1 MSASGPGVWGIDL
14 GQAGL
19 KALRL
24 QKEGDGVVA
33 TAFDYVEHSKLLSQP
48 DADRE
53 ALVREALEKFLSR
66 NSLKGDQVC
75 ISVPGQSGLFRLV
88 KLPPVAENKIPDI
101 VKFEAKQQ
109 IPFSLEEVVWDF
121 QKIGAGMVIDGMAI
135 DTEIGLFAMKR
146 DIIGRE
152 LAYFKD
158 VGVEI
163 HQVQMNSM
171 ALCNYAVYDQLGL
184 VPPKPGD
191 DEDLPSGKCVA
202 VLEIG
207 AELTNLVISDGN
219 KIILQRT
226 INVAGNSFTKAL
238 TKDLKLTFAKA
249 VLLNRTATKSLPKEG
264 PDLKT
269 ILTSLRPV
277 FNDLQ
282 NEVQRSLT
290 YFQNAHRSAE
300 ITKIVGL
307 GNAFHLPGL
316 QRFLQ
321 EKLQIEIQI
330 PKAFEKVTG
339 AVLSEAPFKENIL
352 TFAVAY
358 GLAIQGLKLAKIQT
372 NLLPPEIRMERL
384 IKAKK
389 PWVALT
395 AASMLLGIS
404 TCGFNTY
411 MQARPFIDEG
421 VQKQVKDSGAVKNQV
436 ENGKKTFGDLI
447 VKTGEEKKA
456 VETIVAGQQ
465 ERANWLEM
473 MAFLQDAIP
482 RPDGS
487 NIYAEKA
494 KPYFEGELDPN
505 TKKYVGIPDEFRK
518 RRVLT
523 GKRAY
528 EIYAGKVAA
537 GVEQGEIDSTASSG
551 IDDMVQVSVTSV
563 DCRFFDNL
571 SSGFWTPVKKKIIDG
586 NLGKSVVRP
595 ENCWTTPPDGKGWVV
610 ELRGYTFHWNSSKFL
625 TEAVLENMAK
635 VGMRK
640 VVAAKAAANPSTPAD
655 PMALPEGAPGLAD
668 AGASGPPDMG
678 PVINRIS
685 HLTLIRYYRSPN
697 MSRNGFLVLD
707 NSLLGEL
714 AKGGGAA
721 KAGGGMAMP
730 GMAGGEG
737 SAGPG
742 AAAPGGAGG
751 AGSAR
756 SSWVS
761 LLGPRSAAGMGGAGM
776 AGGEGPG
783 GAMKPGMAMGMPGMG
798 GGGEGAGA
806 PATEGAAPAE
816 GAAPGA
822 AEVEGSGEGGDST
835 GEIIQRGARKRTE
848 FVILFVW
855 KEPTPS
861 DALRGSMSA
870 AAGLPEGGD
879 AAAVPEAGA
888 EPGAAPSGPLFSKN
902 GSPAEPRTL
911 EKAKARKERP
921 IGLPSGTPPAPEIKV
936 LAPPKPKAPE
946 GEKPMG
952 EANPMAPGTPPVSPA
967 IPVPGAVAPVKPPVS
982 SAPMAPGVVAPGAPP
997 VSPAPMNPGVSGVGN
1012 PAPPGPGATAPG
1024 KSENSQPNNPN
1035 K

>member
-1 MSASGPGVWGIDL
+1 MSASVPGVWGIDL

-24 QKEGDGVVA
+24 QREGDTVVA
-33 TAFDYVEHSKLLSQP
+33 TAFDLVEHAKLLNQP

-53 ALVREALEKFLSR
+53 ALIREALEKFLSR
-66 NSLKGDQVC
+66 NSIKGDMVC
-75 ISVPGQSGLFRLV
+75 ISVPGQSGLFRTV

-109 IPFSLEEVVWDF
+109 IPFSLDEVVWDF

-146 DIIGRE
+146 DIIFRE
-152 LAYFKD
+152 LGYFKD
-158 VGVEI
+158 VGVEV

-171 ALCNYAVYDQLGL
+171 ALCNFSVFDQLGML
-184 VPPKPGD
+184 PPKAG
-191 DEDLPSGKCVA
+191 EEGDLPSGKCVA

-207 AELTNLVISDGN
+207 SELTNLVISDGN

-226 INVAGNSFTKAL
+226 INVAGNNFTKAL

-249 VLLNRTATKSLPKEG
+249 EHLKRNATKALPKEG
-264 PDLKT
+264 PDLKA

-282 NEVQRSLT
+282 NEIQRSLT
-290 YFQNAHRSAE
+290 YFQNAHRNAE
-300 ITKIVGL
+300 VTRIIGL
-307 GNAFHLPGL
+307 GNAFQLPGL

-321 EKLQIEIQI
+321 EKLQLEIQI
-330 PKAFEKVTG
+330 PKTFPKLGGTVVADAAFKD
-339 AVLSEAPFKENIL
+339 NIL

-372 NLLPPEIRMERL
+372 NLLPPEIRIERL
-384 IKAKK
+384 IRAKK

-395 AASMLLGIS
+395 AASLLLGIS
-404 TCGFNTY
+404 TCGFNSY
-411 MQARPFIDEG
+411 MQAKPYMAEDVI
-421 VQKQVKDSGAVKNQV
+421 KQVKDSKSVKDLV
-436 ENGKKTFGDLI
+436 DGGKRNFDSLLE
-447 VKTGEEKKA
+447 KTGLEKVA

-487 NIYAEKA
+487 NIYADKA
-494 KPYFEGELDPN
+494 KPYFMGDLDPN
-505 TKKYVGIPDEFRK
+505 SKKYMGIPDEFRK
-518 RRVLT
+518 RRTLT

-528 EIYAGKVAA
+528 ELYASKLSA

-571 SSGFWTPVKKKIIDG
+571 NTGFWTSAKKKIVDS
-586 NLGKSVVRP
+586 NLGKTVVRP
-595 ENCWTTPPDGKGWVV
+595 INCWTTAPDGKGWVV

-625 TEAVLENMAK
+625 TEAVLENMVS

-640 VVAAKAAANPSTPAD
+640 AAAQAQALNPSAGG
-655 PMALPEGAPGLAD
+655 EAPLGEVS
-668 AGASGPPDMG
+668 ASTGPPDMG

-685 HLTLIRYYRSPN
+685 HLTLFRYWRSPN
-697 MSRNGFLVLD
+697 MNRNGFYMLD
-707 NSLLGEL
+707 NSLLADL
-714 AKGGGAA
+714 AKGGG
-721 KAGGGMAMP
+721 GGGAGKGGMGMGGMP
-730 GMAGGEG
+730 SPGGGEG
-737 SAGPG
+737 APALGGG
-742 AAAPGGAGG
+742 AAA
-751 AGSAR
+751 GSER

-761 LLGPRSAAGMGGAGM
+761 LLGARGAAGGMGAGKSEGGPGM
-776 AGGEGPG
+776 AGPG
-783 GAMKPGMAMGMPGMG
+783 GMGRGGMMSPGGD
-798 GGGEGAGA
+798 GESGA
-806 PATEGAAPAE
+806 PAAGPPTGE
-816 GAAPGA
+816 PGA
-822 AEVEGSGEGGDST
+822 SAEEEGSGDGGDST

-848 FVILFVW
+848 FVIFFVW

-870 AAGLPEGGD
+870 TVGEGVAPVGE
-879 AAAVPEAGA
+879 APVEGAVEGA
-888 EPGAAPSGPLFSKN
+888 TGVSLFSKK
-902 GSPAEPRTL
+902 GSPAEPRTV

-921 IGLPSGTPPAPEIKV
+921 VGLPTGSPPAPEIKV
-936 LAPPKPKAPE
+936 LAAPKPKPPDSE
-946 GEKPMG
+946 NPMG
-952 EANPMAPGTPPVSPA
+952 QADPGANPGASPVDSTAPKPPVP
-967 IPVPGAVAPVKPPVS
+967 AVAPKPTPPGTAPSTPGTVPPVAPKPPEGGKS
-982 SAPMAPGVVAPGAPP
+982 NDPKQP
-997 VSPAPMNPGVSGVGN
+997 GN
-1012 PAPPGPGATAPG
+1012 P
-1024 KSENSQPNNPN
+1024 NN

>member
-24 QKEGDGVVA
+24 QKEGDGLVA

-184 VPPKPGD
+184 VPPKAGD

-249 VLLNRTATKSLPKEG
+249 EHLKRNATKSLPKEG

-358 GLAIQGLKLAKIQT
+358 GLAIQGHKLAKIQT

-411 MQARPFIDEG
+411 MQARPYIDES

-436 ENGKKTFGDLI
+436 ESGKKTFSDLLA
-447 VKTGEEKKA
+447 KTGEEKKA

-487 NIYAEKA
+487 NIYAERA
-494 KPYFEGELDPN
+494 KPYFEGELDPS
-505 TKKYVGIPDEFRK
+505 TKKYVGVPDEFRK

-528 EIYAGKVAA
+528 EIYAGKVAS
-537 GVEQGEIDSTASSG
+537 GVEQGEIDSSASSG

-571 SSGFWTPVKKKIIDG
+571 STGFWTPVKKKIIDG

-595 ENCWTTPPDGKGWVV
+595 EKCWTTPPDGKGWVV

-625 TEAVLENMAK
+625 TEAVLENMVS

-640 VVAAKAAANPSTPAD
+640 AAAAKAAASPAD
-655 PMALPEGAPGLAD
+655 PAAPAPEAAAAVAEG
-668 AGASGPPDMG
+668 GASGPPDMG

-697 MSRNGFLVLD
+697 MSRNGFIVLD
-707 NSLLGEL
+707 NSYLGDL
-714 AKGGGAA
+714 AKGGAGGA
-721 KAGGGMAMP
+721 KPGGGMAMP

-737 SAGPG
+737 SGGPG
-742 AAAPGGAGG
+742 AATPGAAGG

-761 LLGPRSAAGMGGAGM
+761 LLGPRSAAGMGGPGM

-783 GAMKPGMAMGMPGMG
+783 GAMKPGMATGMMGMPGMG
-798 GGGEGAGA
+798 GGEGAP
-806 PATEGAAPAE
+806 PAGD

-822 AEVEGSGEGGDST
+822 EAGGEVEGSGEGGDST

-870 AAGLPEGGD
+870 ASGAPEGGD
-879 AAAVPEAGA
+879 AAAAPEAGA
-888 EPGAAPSGPLFSKN
+888 EGGAAPSGPLFSKN

-921 IGLPSGTPPAPEIKV
+921 IGLPTGTPPAPEIKV
-936 LAPPKPKAPE
+936 LAAPKPKAPE
-946 GEKPMG
+946 GEKPPMG
-952 EANPMAPGTPPVSPA
+952 ETNPMS
-967 IPVPGAVAPVKPPVS
+967 PGAPPANT
-982 SAPMAPGVVAPGAPP
+982 APMAPGVGGPKAPGTPPAAPGPMAPGALAPMAP
-997 VSPAPMNPGVSGVGN
+997 GAQGGANPMNPSVSN
-1012 PAPPGPGATAPG
+1012 PPAQGGPGAG
-1024 KSENSQPNNPN
+1024 KSDNKQPNNPN

>member
-1 MSASGPGVWGIDL
+1 MSASVPGVWGIDL

-24 QKEGDGVVA
+24 QREGDTVVA
-33 TAFDYVEHSKLLSQP
+33 TAFDLVEHAKLLNQP

-53 ALVREALEKFLSR
+53 ALIREAMEKFLSR
-66 NSLKGDQVC
+66 NSIKGDMVC
-75 ISVPGQSGLFRLV
+75 ISVPGQSGLFRTV

-146 DIIGRE
+146 DIIFRE

-158 VGVEI
+158 VGVEV

-171 ALCNYAVYDQLGL
+171 ALCNFSVFDQLGML
-184 VPPKPGD
+184 PPKAG
-191 DEDLPSGKCVA
+191 EEGDLPSGKCVA

-207 AELTNLVISDGN
+207 SELTNLVISDGN

-226 INVAGNSFTKAL
+226 INVAGNNFTKAL

-249 VLLNRTATKSLPKEG
+249 EHLKRNATKALPKEG
-264 PDLKT
+264 PDLKA

-282 NEVQRSLT
+282 NEIQRSLT
-290 YFQNAHRSAE
+290 YFQNAHRNAE
-300 ITKIVGL
+300 VTRIIGL
-307 GNAFHLPGL
+307 GNAFQLPGL

-321 EKLQIEIQI
+321 EKLQLEIQI
-330 PKAFEKVTG
+330 PKSFPKLGGTVVGDAAFKD
-339 AVLSEAPFKENIL
+339 NIL

-358 GLAIQGLKLAKIQT
+358 GLAIQGLNLAKIQT
-372 NLLPPEIRMERL
+372 NLLPPEIRVERL
-384 IKAKK
+384 IRAKK

-395 AASMLLGIS
+395 AASLLLGIS
-404 TCGFNTY
+404 TCGFNSY
-411 MQARPFIDEG
+411 MQAKPYMAED
-421 VQKQVKDSGAVKNQV
+421 VVKQVKDSKSVKDLV
-436 ENGKKTFGDLI
+436 DGGKRNFDALLE
-447 VKTGEEKKA
+447 KTGQEKIA

-494 KPYFEGELDPN
+494 KTYFMGDLDAS

-518 RRVLT
+518 RRTLT

-528 EIYAGKVAA
+528 ELYASKLAA

-571 SSGFWTPVKKKIIDG
+571 NTGFWTTAKKKIVDS
-586 NLGKSVVRP
+586 NLGKTVVRP
-595 ENCWTTPPDGKGWVV
+595 ANCWTTAPDGKGWVV

-625 TEAVLENMAK
+625 TEAVLENMVS

-640 VVAAKAAANPSTPAD
+640 AAAQAAALNPSPGG
-655 PMALPEGAPGLAD
+655 EAPIGEVS
-668 AGASGPPDMG
+668 AGAGPPDMG

-685 HLTLIRYYRSPN
+685 HLTLFRYYRSPN
-697 MSRNGFLVLD
+697 MNRNGFHLD
-707 NSLLGEL
+707 NSHLGDI
-714 AKGGGAA
+714 AKGSGGGAS
-721 KAGGGMAMP
+721 KGGMMGGMP
-730 GMAGGEG
+730 MPGGEG
-737 SAGPG
+737 GPAPGVAASAG
-742 AAAPGGAGG
+742 
-751 AGSAR
+751 SER

-761 LLGPRSAAGMGGAGM
+761 LLGSRGAAGGMGGPGKAEGGPGM
-776 AGGEGPG
+776 AGPG
-783 GAMKPGMAMGMPGMG
+783 GMGRGGMMSPGGD
-798 GGGEGAGA
+798 
-806 PATEGAAPAE
+806 GAAPAPA
-816 GAAPGA
+816 GGPAPGEPG
-822 AEVEGSGEGGDST
+822 AEDEGSGEGGEST

-848 FVILFVW
+848 FVIFFVW

-861 DALRGSMSA
+861 DALRGSMA
-870 AAGLPEGGD
+870 AATGD
-879 AAAVPEAGA
+879 
-888 EPGAAPSGPLFSKN
+888 GAAPAVEAPAEGGEGAVPSAILFSKK
-902 GSPAEPRTL
+902 GSPAEPRTV

-921 IGLPSGTPPAPEIKV
+921 IGLPTGSPPAPEIKV
-936 LAPPKPKAPE
+936 LAAPKPKTTDSE
-946 GEKPMG
+946 NPMG
-952 EANPMAPGTPPVSPA
+952 QGDPATNPGTSPAPAPMPPVPAVGPKPTAPGTPPVP
-967 IPVPGAVAPVKPPVS
+967 VAPKPP
-982 SAPMAPGVVAPGAPP
+982 G
-997 VSPAPMNPGVSGVGN
+997 
-1012 PAPPGPGATAPG
+1012 TG
-1024 KSENSQPNNPN
+1024 KSDDPKQPSNPN

>member
-19 KALRL
+19 KAIRL
-24 QKEGDGVVA
+24 QKEGEGVVA

-53 ALVREALEKFLSR
+53 ALVREALEKFLAR

-191 DEDLPSGKCVA
+191 DSDLPSGKCVA

-249 VLLNRTATKSLPKEG
+249 EHLKRNATKSLPKDG

-330 PKAFEKVTG
+330 PKSFEKVTG

-411 MQARPFIDEG
+411 MQARPFLDES
-421 VQKQVKDSGAVKNQV
+421 VQKQVKDSSAVKTQV
-436 ENGKKTFGDLI
+436 EGGKKTFGDLLA
-447 VKTGEEKKA
+447 KTGEEKKA

-494 KPYFEGELDPN
+494 KPYFEGELDPT

-528 EIYAGKVAA
+528 EVYAGKVAS
-537 GVEQGEIDSTASSG
+537 GVEQGEIDSSTSSG

-571 SSGFWTPVKKKIIDG
+571 STGFWTPVKKKIIDG
-586 NLGKSVVRP
+586 NLGKTVVRP
-595 ENCWTTPPDGKGWVV
+595 EKCWTTPPDGKGWVV

-640 VVAAKAAANPSTPAD
+640 AAAAKASQPAGDPAA
-655 PMALPEGAPGLAD
+655 APDAAAGMAD
-668 AGASGPPDMG
+668 AGAASGPPDMG

-685 HLTLIRYYRSPN
+685 HLTLIRYHRSPN
-697 MSRNGFLVLD
+697 MSRSGFAVLD
-707 NSLLGEL
+707 NSYLGEL

-737 SAGPG
+737 SGGPA
-742 AAAPGGAGG
+742 AAAPGGGAGG
-751 AGSAR
+751 GR

-761 LLGPRSAAGMGGAGM
+761 LLGPRGAGAMGGGM
-776 AGGEGPG
+776 AGGADGPG
-783 GAMKPGMAMGMPGMG
+783 GAMRPGMAMPGMPGMSG
-798 GGGEGAGA
+798 GGDGA
-806 PATEGAAPAE
+806 PAGGEGAAPAGE
-816 GAAPGA
+816 GGG
-822 AEVEGSGEGGDST
+822 EVEGSGEGGDST

-870 AAGLPEGGD
+870 ASGAPEAE
-879 AAAVPEAGA
+879 AAAAPEAAG
-888 EPGAAPSGPLFSKN
+888 EPGAAAGGPLFSKS
-902 GSPAEPRTL
+902 GSPAEPRTM

-936 LAPPKPKAPE
+936 VVPPKPKAAE
-946 GEKPMG
+946 GENPMG
-952 EANPMAPGTPPVSPA
+952 DGAPMAPMGDGAPKAPMGDGAPKAPMGDGAPKAPGAAPGTPSAPKAPMTPSPA
-967 IPVPGAVAPVKPPVS
+967 
-982 SAPMAPGVVAPGAPP
+982 APGTA
-997 VSPAPMNPGVSGVGN
+997 
-1012 PAPPGPGATAPG
+1012 GPGKTDN
-1024 KSENSQPNNPN
+1024 KQPNNPN

>member
-19 KALRL
+19 KAIRL
-24 QKEGDGVVA
+24 QKEGEGVVA

-53 ALVREALEKFLSR
+53 ALVREALEKFLAR

-191 DEDLPSGKCVA
+191 DSDLPSGKCVA

-249 VLLNRTATKSLPKEG
+249 EHLKRNATKSLPKDG

-300 ITKIVGL
+300 ITRIVGL

-330 PKAFEKVTG
+330 PKSFEKVTG

-411 MQARPFIDEG
+411 MQARPFLDES
-421 VQKQVKDSGAVKNQV
+421 VQKQVKDSSAVKTQV
-436 ENGKKTFGDLI
+436 EGGKKTFGDLLA
-447 VKTGEEKKA
+447 KTGEEKKA

-494 KPYFEGELDPN
+494 KPYFEGELDPT

-528 EIYAGKVAA
+528 EVYAGKVAS
-537 GVEQGEIDSTASSG
+537 GVEQGEIDSSTSSG

-571 SSGFWTPVKKKIIDG
+571 STGFWTPVKKKIIDG
-586 NLGKSVVRP
+586 NLGKTVVRP
-595 ENCWTTPPDGKGWVV
+595 EKCWTTPPDGKGWVV

-640 VVAAKAAANPSTPAD
+640 AAAAKASQPAGDPAA
-655 PMALPEGAPGLAD
+655 APDAAAGMAD
-668 AGASGPPDMG
+668 AGAASGPPDMG

-685 HLTLIRYYRSPN
+685 HLTLIRYHRSPN
-697 MSRNGFLVLD
+697 MSRSGFAVLD
-707 NSLLGEL
+707 NSYLGEL

-737 SAGPG
+737 SGGPA
-742 AAAPGGAGG
+742 AAAPGGGAGG
-751 AGSAR
+751 GR

-761 LLGPRSAAGMGGAGM
+761 LLGPRGAGAMGGGM
-776 AGGEGPG
+776 AGGADGPG
-783 GAMKPGMAMGMPGMG
+783 GAMRPGMAMPGMPGMSG
-798 GGGEGAGA
+798 GGDGA
-806 PATEGAAPAE
+806 PAGGEGAAPAGE
-816 GAAPGA
+816 GGG
-822 AEVEGSGEGGDST
+822 EVEGSGEGGDST

-870 AAGLPEGGD
+870 ASGAPEAE
-879 AAAVPEAGA
+879 AAAAPEAAG
-888 EPGAAPSGPLFSKN
+888 EPGAAAGGPLFSKS
-902 GSPAEPRTL
+902 GSPAEPRTM

-936 LAPPKPKAPE
+936 VVPPKPKAAE
-946 GEKPMG
+946 GENPMG
-952 EANPMAPGTPPVSPA
+952 DGAPKAPGAAPGTPSAPKAPMTPSPA
-967 IPVPGAVAPVKPPVS
+967 
-982 SAPMAPGVVAPGAPP
+982 APGTA
-997 VSPAPMNPGVSGVGN
+997 
-1012 PAPPGPGATAPG
+1012 GPGKTDN
-1024 KSENSQPNNPN
+1024 KQPNNPN